1 MKRVF
6 NFIHNPK
13 LAHILVSVVGT
24 VQYIHTLEIYH
35 HQFIKIR
42 RTHTDREEVYH
53 DQKSRK
59 THTGG
64 IPRSEVHTNT
74 HWRCTTMRS
83 PYKHTDTHTLDI
95 NHPIRSML
103 AIRTLCTETWP
114 LVTSSS
120 LQTSKSRFVIIVY

>member
-13 LAHILVSVVGT
+13 LAHILVSVVGA

-42 RTHTDREEVYH
+42 RTHTQAERRY
-53 DQKSRK
+53 
-59 THTGG
+59 
-64 IPRSEVHTNT
+64 
-74 HWRCTTMRS
+74 TTMRS
-83 PYKHTDTHTLDI
+83 PYKHTQEVYHDQKFIQTHTGGVPRSEVHTNTQTHTLDI